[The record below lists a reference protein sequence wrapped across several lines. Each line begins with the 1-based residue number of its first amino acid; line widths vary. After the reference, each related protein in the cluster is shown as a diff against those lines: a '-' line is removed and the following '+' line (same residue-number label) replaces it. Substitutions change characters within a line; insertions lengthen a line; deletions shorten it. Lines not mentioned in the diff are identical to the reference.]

1 MLIMLADN
9 KMSDDAGDTVAP
21 GDQAEITEMPN
32 SDSLPRDAEVHCES
46 AMISNEPTLAD
57 PRGDA
62 HESAAVQGVEIADA
76 AHTDQ
81 PEDPSA
87 MGPPPNGDVT
97 EEVLAEC
104 IDAVSLEAELG
115 PEIPLK
121 EQINPVGVG
130 HSVWFKMFLL
140 ICAKLYGGR
149 EGWGFRIYYDITS

>member
-1 MLIMLADN
+1 MLADN
-9 KMSDDAGDTVAP
+9 KMSDDAGDTVAA
-21 GDQAEITEMPN
+21 GDKAEVTEMPS

-62 HESAAVQGVEIADA
+62 PENAAVQGEEIADTG
-76 AHTDQ
+76 HPDQ
-81 PEDPSA
+81 PEDTRA
-87 MGPPPNGDVT
+87 MDPPPNGEVT

-121 EQINPVGVG
+121 EQNNPVGVV
-130 HSVWFKMFLL
+130 HSV
-140 ICAKLYGGR
+140 
-149 EGWGFRIYYDITS
+149 